1 MVTKEKKMEL
11 VEKFGGEAKNTGRS
25 EAQIAIITERI
36 NDVTQHVMRHKKD
49 NHNRR
54 GLIKLV
60 SKRRRLLDYLK
71 KKDIERYRKI
81 IADLGLRK

>member
-1 MVTKEKKMEL
+1 MVTKERKAEL
-11 VEKFGGEAKNTGRS
+11 IEKFGGESNNSGKA

-36 NDVTQHVMRHKKD
+36 NDVTQHVIRHKKD

-54 GLIKLV
+54 GLIKMV

-71 KKDIERYRKI
+71 KNYIERYRKI

>member
-11 VEKFGGEAKNTGRS
+11 VEKFGGKAENTGRA

>member
-1 MVTKEKKMEL
+1 MVTKERKAEL
-11 VEKFGGEAKNTGRS
+11 IEKFGGESKNSGKA

-54 GLIKLV
+54 GLIKMV
-60 SKRRRLLDYLK
+60 SKRRRLLNYLMK
-71 KKDIERYRKI
+71 NDIARYRQI